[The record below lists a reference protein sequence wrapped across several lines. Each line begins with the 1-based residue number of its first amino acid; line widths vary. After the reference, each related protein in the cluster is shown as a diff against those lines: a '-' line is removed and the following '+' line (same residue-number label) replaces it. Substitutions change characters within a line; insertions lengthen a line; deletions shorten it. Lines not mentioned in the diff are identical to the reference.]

1 MCYNKSMFLVGIFQW
16 WYGDGLIAQIR
27 RVVFGVLKT
36 ADYFSVG
43 LLLRTLFNPFRQ
55 ISAGYV
61 DGPLPV
67 KLQAF
72 FDRSFSR
79 MVGAVVRTIVL
90 LFGLVVI
97 FVRIVWALLNVL
109 AWLIIPAMP
118 LIGIILWQM
127 GVAL

>member
-1 MCYNKSMFLVGIFQW
+1 MFLVGIFQW
-16 WYGDGLIAQIR
+16 WYGDGLSAQIR
-27 RVVFGVLKT
+27 RVVLGVLRT
-36 ADYFSVG
+36 ADYFSIG

-55 ISAGYV
+55 ISAGQV

-67 KLQAF
+67 KFQAF

-97 FVRIVWALLNVL
+97 FVRIIWALLNVL
-109 AWLIIPAMP
+109 VWLMIPMMP
-118 LIGIILWQM
+118 LIGLALWQM
-127 GVAL
+127 GVVL

>member
-16 WYGDGLIAQIR
+16 WYGDGLVAQIR
-27 RVVFGVLKT
+27 RVGFGVLKT
-36 ADYFSVG
+36 ADYFSIG

-55 ISAGYV
+55 ISAAQV

-67 KLQAF
+67 KFQAF

-79 MVGAVVRTIVL
+79 MVGAVVRTVVL
-90 LFGLVVI
+90 VFGLVVI
-97 FVRIVWALLNVL
+97 FVRIIWALLNVL

-118 LIGIILWQM
+118 LIGLVLWQM
-127 GVAL
+127 GVVL